1 MRQELL
7 VVELPILAALLDPN
21 FNGFPRPG
29 LPEFTAAVGMTQYS
43 TALDEF
49 LGTLFP
55 PQPMVQLLGQVAA
68 AAGKRISAMTLDGK
82 PLEADKRY
90 KVVSWAPVAEGTEV
104 TKGEPVWDLVERYLK
119 DRKTITPRAPNV
131 PRLIGV
137 EKNPGLAGLA

>member
-1 MRQELL
+1 MVR
-7 VVELPILAALLDPN
+7 I
-21 FNGFPRPG
+21 G
-29 LPEFTAAVGMTQYS
+29 GMAY
-43 TALDEF
+43 ACE
-49 LGTLFP
+49 P
-55 PQPMVQLLGQVAA
+55 AA